1 MNNKTLLKKLS
12 LLGLLATSI
21 VLTPGIALA
30 DRGDRDHS
38 RKNYSHDDRR
48 SHSNRDDYRPSGK
61 RHQGY
66 ERYGSV
72 HNRSRGHGHHKN
84 HANYKHRYD
93 GRRHNNYTTY
103 VVNDRY
109 YASDF
114 YIRDPL
120 RFMIGLHTNNIDIIL
135 RD

>member
-12 LLGLLATSI
+12 LLGLLATSV
-21 VLTPGIALA
+21 VLAPGIALA
-30 DRGDRDHS
+30 DRGDRGQS
-38 RKNYSHDDRR
+38 RESYSHDDRR
-48 SHSNRDDYRPSGK
+48 SHSNRNDHRSYGK

-66 ERYGSV
+66 QRYGSA
-72 HNRSRGHGHHKN
+72 HNQNRGYGHHKN
-84 HANYKHRYD
+84 HAHYKHRYD
-93 GRRHNNYTTY
+93 DRRHNDHTTY
-103 VVNDRY
+103 VINDGY